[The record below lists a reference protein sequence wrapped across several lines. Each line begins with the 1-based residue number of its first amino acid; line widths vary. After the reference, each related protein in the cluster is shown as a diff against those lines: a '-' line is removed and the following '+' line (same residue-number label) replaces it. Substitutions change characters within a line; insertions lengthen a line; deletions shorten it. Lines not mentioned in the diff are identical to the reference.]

1 MLGENIRNL
10 RKENKISQEDLAE
23 KLCVSRQSISLWET
37 GKTQPTLDL
46 VTRLADLFE
55 ISTDELLNGEVKFES
70 NDKSCLAAAN
80 GGVLS
85 IKKIALICAAVGL
98 IIFSLVLL
106 MVNLGNRSFLDNSK
120 AIEDKAKSIVL
131 LNCYNKDGEL
141 CSSGSGFLLL
151 EQGLIVTNYH
161 VVEDSV
167 YKIEAN
173 TESGEKVNVKSVVV
187 YTPKN
192 DIAILRCEKSIEAP
206 ILEIGSSAD
215 LHKGDK
221 VVAIGSPLG
230 IINSVSTGVFSG
242 YIDEK
247 IQFSASISAGSSGG
261 ALFDKKG
268 KVIGITYASFEEGQ
282 NLNLAIPIE
291 KVIGLWNAKGTRK
304 EKTLYEFQT
313 ELQNQA
319 ELKNNVGYEFARQK
333 ARERAEK
340 IDEEFGEYSYGG
352 SAWLDLD

>member
-23 KLCVSRQSISLWET
+23 KLGISRQSVSLWET
-37 GKTQPTLDL
+37 GKTQPTLEL
-46 VTRLADLFE
+46 VTKLAELFG
-55 ISTDELLNGEVKFES
+55 ISTDELLNGEIEMES
-70 NDKSCLAAAN
+70 SNNGFLTAAN
-80 GGVLS
+80 QRKLS
-85 IKKIALICAAVGL
+85 IKRMALISVVIL
-98 IIFSLVLL
+98 IIFSAVFFI
-106 MVNLGNRSFLDNSK
+106 VRLGNHSFLDNSK
-120 AIEDKAKSIVL
+120 AIEEKAKSIVL

-141 CSSGSGFLLL
+141 CSTGSGFLLL

-161 VVEDSV
+161 VIENSV
-167 YKIEAN
+167 YEIEVN
-173 TESGEKVNVKSVVV
+173 TESGETIGVKSVVV

-192 DIAILRCEKSIEAP
+192 DIAILRCAQPINAP
-206 ILEIGSSAD
+206 ILEIGGSTD

-291 KVIGLWNAKGTRK
+291 KVVDLWE
-304 EKTLYEFQT
+304 EKDVGQEKSLYK
-313 ELQNQA
+313 LQA
-319 ELKNNVGYEFARQK
+319 ELHGGVEPSEFLKQK
-333 ARERAEK
+333 AKEGAEK
-340 IDEEFGEYSYGG
+340 IDEEFGENAYGG
-352 SAWLDLD
+352 SAWLGID